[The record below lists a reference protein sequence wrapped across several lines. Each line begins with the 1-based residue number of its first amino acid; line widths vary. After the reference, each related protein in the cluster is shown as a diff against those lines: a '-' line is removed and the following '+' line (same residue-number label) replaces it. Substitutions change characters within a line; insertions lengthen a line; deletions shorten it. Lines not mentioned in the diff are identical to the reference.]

1 MENLYSTNQI
11 AEILKVHKTQV
22 QNAVNVLE
30 IIAKGKRVESRTKCS
45 VFSEAQ
51 FDVIRKY
58 VEWGCKRNM
67 SKAQFASLQ
76 AEIEK
81 IQCGE
86 ETEHPLVTDKRCL
99 KMNYWPNVVP
109 KCFEDIDDEEVIA

>member
-1 MENLYSTNQI
+1 MEKLYSTNEI

-67 SKAQFASLQ
+67 SKAQFALLQ

-81 IQCGE
+81 IQGGV

-109 KCFEDIDDEEVIA
+109 RCFEDIDDEEAV